1 MTTIRSLARRLGLAA
16 LTLSAACGEIPT
28 PPIPDVDLA
37 LMREAPIA
45 LLIDGARV
53 EITAA
58 AWREEGAPGIEVWAR
73 LWSADRPLA
82 GFEVLGVAVLDDVR
96 GWKVPMD
103 ETVAWT
109 TESPWVDVHS
119 RTDLRFAPTQL
130 DAHPRRDVD
139 IVVHFRDDRG
149 REWYLRAADEPVQRG

>member
-1 MTTIRSLARRLGLAA
+1 MTTIRPLARRLTLAA
-16 LTLSAACGEIPT
+16 LTLFAACGEIPT
-28 PPIPDVDLA
+28 PPIPVGDLA
-37 LMREAPIA
+37 LMREAPVE

-53 EITAA
+53 EIAVFV
-58 AWREEGAPGIEVWAR
+58 WREEGSPGIEVWAR

-96 GWKVPMD
+96 GWRVPMD

-109 TESPWVDVHS
+109 TESPWVDVYS
-119 RTDLRFAPTQL
+119 RTDLRFAPTRV
-130 DAHPRRDVD
+130 DEHPRRDVD

-149 REWYLRAADEPVQRG
+149 REWYLRAADEPVQRA